1 MNAPTRRLQTTSSPH
16 QASAEAFR
24 TSDYASSGTR
34 KYAGALIAYGFI
46 IISAA
51 SNFLFAFSLARTLY
65 LALVYGAVG
74 VLTTLANAYIPLRM
88 LDAYDSNRKS
98 VIVAGSCL
106 LPFCIAF
113 SLASAFGFAASV
125 RDHGTSDQAALGA
138 NYKTTIAQLKDAES
152 AQKPNAKRIEELRNE
167 IKTYRLKGAMKSE
180 DAQATA
186 LEALGI
192 PDGRYYISLLF
203 ALLVE
208 VGAALGLFIAFADT
222 HSPTIPRS
230 RE

>member
-1 MNAPTRRLQTTSSPH
+1 MQI
-16 QASAEAFR
+16 FR
-24 TSDYASSGTR
+24 TSDYASSGAR
-34 KYAGALIAYGFI
+34 RYAGALIAYGFI

-74 VLTTLANAYIPLRM
+74 VLATLANAYIPLRM
-88 LDAYDSNRKS
+88 LDAYDSDRKS
-98 VIVAGSCL
+98 VIIAGSLL

-125 RDHGTSDQAALGA
+125 RDRGTSDQAALAA
-138 NYKTTIAQLKDAES
+138 NYKTTMAQLKDAES
-152 AQKPNAKRIEELRNE
+152 AQKPNARRIEELRNE
-167 IKTYRLKGAMKSE
+167 VKAYRLKGAMMND

-208 VGAALGLFIAFADT
+208 VGAALGFFIAFADT
-222 HSPTIPRS
+222 RMRTIPLS
-230 RE
+230 QE